1 MTYIDGFV
9 AAVPAENKEA
19 YLEHARITGPVF
31 KKYGALRVMDNWGDE
46 VPDGEV
52 TSFPLAVK
60 AEPGEVIVFSWIEW
74 PSKEAREKGMEQ
86 CMADPIFNDD
96 TMEMPFDGK
105 RMLIGSFETIS
116 EE

>member
-9 AAVPAENKEA
+9 AAVPNANKED
-19 YLEHARITGPVF
+19 YLEHARITSPVF

-60 AEPGEVIVFSWIEW
+60 AKPDETIVFSWIEW
-74 PSKEAREKGMEQ
+74 PSKEARDKGMEA
-86 CMADPIFNDD
+86 CMTDPVFMNEDMD
-96 TMEMPFDGK
+96 MPFDGK
-105 RMLIGSFETIS
+105 RMLIGSFENIF

>member
-1 MTYIDGFV
+1 MTYIDSFV
-9 AAVPAENKEA
+9 AAVPVENKDT
-19 YLEHARITGPVF
+19 YLEHARITSPVF
-31 KKYGALRVMDNWGDE
+31 KKYGALRVVDNWGDE

-60 AEPGEVIVFSWIEW
+60 AKPGEVIVFSWIEW

-86 CMADPIFNDD
+86 CMADPIFNSD
-96 TMEMPFDGK
+96 MEMPFYGK

-116 EE
+116 DE

>member
-9 AAVPAENKEA
+9 AAVPAENKAA
-19 YLEHARITGPVF
+19 YLEHARITSPVF
-31 KKYGALRVMDNWGDE
+31 KKCGALRVVDNWGDE
-46 VPDGEV
+46 VPDGEI

-60 AEPGEVIVFSWIEW
+60 AGPGEVIVFSWIEW

-86 CMADPIFNDD
+86 CMADPIFNSDI
-96 TMEMPFDGK
+96 EMPFDGK

-116 EE
+116 DE

>member
-9 AAVPAENKEA
+9 AAVPIENKEA

-31 KKYGALRVMDNWGDE
+31 KKYGALRVVDNWGDE

-52 TSFPLAVK
+52 TSFPIAVK
-60 AEPGEVIVFSWIEW
+60 AKPGEVIVLSWIEW
-74 PSKEAREKGMEQ
+74 TSKEAREKGMEA
-86 CMADPIFNDD
+86 CMSDPVVTGD
-96 TMEMPFDGK
+96 EAMPFDGA
-105 RMLIGSFETIS
+105 RMLIGSFENIF

>member
-9 AAVPAENKEA
+9 AAVPVENKEA
-19 YLEHARITGPVF
+19 YLEHARITSPVF
-31 KKYGALRVMDNWGDE
+31 KKYGALRVVDNWGDE

-60 AEPGEVIVFSWIEW
+60 AKPGEVIVFSWIEW

-86 CMADPIFNDD
+86 CMTDPVFTSDMD
-96 TMEMPFDGK
+96 MPFDGK
-105 RMLIGSFETIS
+105 RMLIGSFETILDV
-116 EE
+116 

>member
-9 AAVPAENKEA
+9 AAVPVENKEL
-19 YLEHARITGPVF
+19 YLEHARITSPVF
-31 KKYGALRVMDNWGDE
+31 KKYGALRVVDSWGDE

-60 AEPGEVIVFSWIEW
+60 AKPGEVIVFSWIEW

-86 CMADPIFNDD
+86 CMTGPVFNHD
-96 TMEMPFDGK
+96 MEMPFDGK
-105 RMLIGSFETIS
+105 RMLVGSFETIS
-116 EE
+116 DV

>member
-9 AAVPAENKEA
+9 AAVPVENKEA
-19 YLEHARITGPVF
+19 YLEHARITSPVF
-31 KKYGALRVMDNWGDE
+31 KKYGALRVVDNWGDE

-60 AEPGEVIVFSWIEW
+60 AKPGEVIVFSWIEW

-86 CMADPIFNDD
+86 CMTDPVFTSD
-96 TMEMPFDGK
+96 MEMPFDGK
-105 RMLIGSFETIS
+105 RMLIGSFETILDV
-116 EE
+116 

>member
-9 AAVPAENKEA
+9 AAVPIGNKEA
-19 YLEHARITGPVF
+19 YLEHARITSPVF
-31 KKYGALRVMDNWGDE
+31 KKYGALRVVNNWGDE

-60 AEPGEVIVFSWIEW
+60 AKPGEVIVFSWIEW

-86 CMADPIFNDD
+86 CMTDPIFNSD
-96 TMEMPFDGK
+96 MEMPFDGK

-116 EE
+116 DV

>member
-19 YLEHARITGPVF
+19 FLEHSRLTSPVF
-31 KKYGALRVMDNWGDE
+31 KKYGALRVVDAWGDE
-46 VPDGEV
+46 VPDGEF

-60 AEPGEVIVFSWIEW
+60 AKPGEVIVFSWIEW

-86 CMADPIFNDD
+86 CIADPIFNSDMD
-96 TMEMPFDGK
+96 MPFDGK
-105 RMLIGSFETIS
+105 RMLIGSFETITD
-116 EE
+116 E

>member
-9 AAVPAENKEA
+9 AAVPIENKEA

-31 KKYGALRVMDNWGDE
+31 KKYGALRVVDNWGDE

-52 TSFPLAVK
+52 TSFPIAVK
-60 AEPGEVIVFSWIEW
+60 AKPGEVIVLSWIEW
-74 PSKEAREKGMEQ
+74 TSKEAREKGMEA
-86 CMADPIFNDD
+86 CMSDPVFTGDE
-96 TMEMPFDGK
+96 EMPFDGA
-105 RMLIGSFETIS
+105 RMLIGSFENIF